1 MKFAKSDEQNFS
13 TEVFRIAKVIER
25 RPRAVYE
32 LEDLNKTPIKG
43 QFYGKEMTP
52 VRISKQPTYKIDK
65 ILDKRVR
72 RGIKQYLVRW
82 KGYSKD
88 IDSWIPASSAKDI

>member
-43 QFYGKEMTP
+43 QFYVEELFE
-52 VRISKQPTYKIDK
+52 S
-65 ILDKRVR
+65 
-72 RGIKQYLVRW
+72 
-82 KGYSKD
+82 
-88 IDSWIPASSAKDI
+88 